1 MEYDV
6 EFLIEMYRKMCIIR
20 SFEEKVGELFLQDR
34 IYGAVHLYSGEE
46 AIAVGVCSALRT
58 DDYISSTHRG
68 HGHCIAKGG
77 DVKRMMAEIFGKFTG
92 YCKGKGG
99 SMHIADMD
107 KGILGANGI
116 VGDGIGIAMG
126 AALGVKL
133 IGSDQVS
140 VAFFGDGA
148 VGTGMFHEAINM
160 ASVLKLPL
168 LLINENNQY
177 AVSTPFNYSSPV
189 SSVAERAKAYGI
201 QGISIDGNDVMSVYK
216 TANENIEKIRN
227 GNGPILIEA
236 KTYRWEGHFKGD
248 PEKYR
253 SRQEVL
259 EWREKRDPIK
269 LFEHFLLMEK
279 IVDHNIIEQITK
291 NTLVEIEDA
300 VAFAESSPEP
310 EINELHQDLFAP

>member
-1 MEYDV
+1 
-6 EFLIEMYRKMCIIR
+6 
-20 SFEEKVGELFLQDR
+20 
-34 IYGAVHLYSGEE
+34 
-46 AIAVGVCSALRT
+46 
-58 DDYISSTHRG
+58 
-68 HGHCIAKGG
+68 
-77 DVKRMMAEIFGKFTG
+77 
-92 YCKGKGG
+92 
-99 SMHIADMD
+99 
-107 KGILGANGI
+107 
-116 VGDGIGIAMG
+116 
-126 AALGVKL
+126 
-133 IGSDQVS
+133 
-140 VAFFGDGA
+140 
-148 VGTGMFHEAINM
+148 MFHEAINM